1 MRNGRNVESAYF
13 STEHTPI
20 ITLKGRFM
28 PNITYIEDDGG
39 TFTHDVP
46 IGNSVME
53 GAIDNGVKGIV
64 AACGGCMSCA
74 SCHCYIEPAWQARVG
89 LPGEDEDDVLDSA
102 KCRKI
107 NSRLSCQIEVT
118 AELDGLTVRL
128 PKSQY

>member
-1 MRNGRNVESAYF
+1 
-13 STEHTPI
+13 
-20 ITLKGRFM
+20 M

-53 GAIDNGVKGIV
+53 GAVENGVESIV
-64 AACGGCMSCA
+64 AACGGCLSCA
-74 SCHCYIEPAWQARVG
+74 TCHCYIDPAWQTRVG
-89 LPGEDEDDVLDSA
+89 LPSEDEDDVLDDA
-102 KCRKI
+102 QDRQP

-118 AELDGLTVRL
+118 TELDGLVVRL